1 MRLPGRRATAIGR
14 ANSLA
19 IGGFDLEYSDKVMD
33 HFMNPRN
40 VGVIEDADGV
50 GRAGNPVCGDLME
63 MSIKVDDDVITDIK
77 FRTFG
82 CGAAIATSSM
92 ATELIKGKT
101 IDEALEISN
110 RAIAEALDG
119 LPPIK
124 MHCSVLAAEALRVTL
139 ADYYTR
145 LGDHERAKD
154 LVDQDAAKPLDA
166 EEAREPL
173 HWDDFARMVRA
184 LHSAYPDVEP
194 LDLSTARLFKMIL
207 SLPGFADNPDA
218 IGEEQLEQLQMAWH
232 EVCSG

>member
-1 MRLPGRRATAIGR
+1 
-14 ANSLA
+14 
-19 IGGFDLEYSDKVMD
+19 MD

-40 VGVIEDADGV
+40 VGVIDDADGV

-63 MSIKVDDDVITDIK
+63 MSIKIEDERIKDIK

-124 MHCSVLAAEALRVTL
+124 MHCSVLAAEALRITL
-139 ADYYTR
+139 ADYYKRQGNLDKAAALT
-145 LGDHERAKD
+145 DED
-154 LVDQDAAKPLDA
+154 VVDPVDSD
-166 EEAREPL
+166 EASEPL
-173 HWDDFARMVRA
+173 HWDDFGRMVRA
-184 LHSAYPDVEP
+184 LHTAYPDADP
-194 LDLSTARLFKMIL
+194 LDLSVSQVFKMIL
-207 SLPGFADNPDA
+207 QLPGFDDDPHTV
-218 IGEEQLEQLQMAWH
+218 GEEQLEKLQMAWH
-232 EVCSG
+232 EIRSG

>member
-1 MRLPGRRATAIGR
+1 M
-14 ANSLA
+14 
-19 IGGFDLEYSDKVMD
+19 EYSDKVMD
-33 HFMNPRN
+33 HFMSPRN

-63 MSIKVDDDVITDIK
+63 MSVKIHDEVITDIK

-101 IDEALEISN
+101 IGEALEVSN
-110 RAIAEALDG
+110 RAIAEALGG

-124 MHCSVLAAEALRVTL
+124 MHCSVLAAEALRATL

-145 LGDHERAKD
+145 RGEYAKA
-154 LVDQDAAKPLDA
+154 LELQDEQVEPPVESA
-166 EEAREPL
+166 EASEPL
-173 HWDDFARMVRA
+173 HWDDFSRMVRA

-194 LDLSTARLFKMIL
+194 LDLGAAKLFRMIL
-207 SLPGFADNPDA
+207 SLPGFADDPEVA
-218 IGEEQLEQLQMAWH
+218 TEERLEKLQLAWH
-232 EVCSG
+232 EVKSG

>member
-1 MRLPGRRATAIGR
+1 M
-14 ANSLA
+14 
-19 IGGFDLEYSDKVMD
+19 EYSEKVMD

-40 VGVIEDADGV
+40 VGVLEDADGV
-50 GRAGNPVCGDLME
+50 GRTGNPTCGDLME
-63 MSIKVDDDVITDIK
+63 MSIKIEGEVITDIK

-124 MHCSVLAAEALRVTL
+124 MHCSVLAADALRATL
-139 ADYYTR
+139 ADYYAR
-145 LGDHERAKD
+145 QGKLDK
-154 LVDQDAAKPLDA
+154 AAALTDDEVAEPLDS

-173 HWDDFARMVRA
+173 HFNDFSRMVRA
-184 LHSAYPDVEP
+184 LNTAYPDTDP
-194 LDLSTARLFKMIL
+194 LDLSTTRLLKMVL
-207 SLPGFADNPDA
+207 QLPGFDDNPEDA
-218 IGEEQLEQLQMAWH
+218 NEEQLEHLQMAWH
-232 EVCSG
+232 EVRSG

>member
-1 MRLPGRRATAIGR
+1 M
-14 ANSLA
+14 
-19 IGGFDLEYSDKVMD
+19 EYSEKVMD

-50 GRAGNPVCGDLME
+50 GRTGNPTCGDLME
-63 MSIKVDDDVITDIK
+63 MSIKINENVITDIK

-119 LPPIK
+119 LPPVK
-124 MHCSVLAAEALRVTL
+124 MHCSVLAADALRATL

-145 LGDHERAKD
+145 QGQLEKAAELTDDEVAEP
-154 LVDQDAAKPLDA
+154 VDS

-173 HWDDFARMVRA
+173 HWDDFCRMVRA
-184 LHSAYPDVEP
+184 LNTAYPDTDP
-194 LDLSTARLFKMIL
+194 LDLSTTKLFKMVL
-207 SLPGFADNPDA
+207 KLPGFDDSPEAAN
-218 IGEEQLEQLQMAWH
+218 EEQLEKLQMAWH
-232 EVCSG
+232 EVQAG

>member
-1 MRLPGRRATAIGR
+1 M
-14 ANSLA
+14 
-19 IGGFDLEYSDKVMD
+19 EYSEKVID

-50 GRAGNPVCGDLME
+50 GRTGNPVCGDLME
-63 MSIKVDDDVITDIK
+63 MSVKIDGDVISDIK

-101 IDEALEISN
+101 IDEALEITN

-124 MHCSVLAAEALRVTL
+124 MHCSVLAADALRSTL

-145 LGDHERAKD
+145 QGELEKAAALTGEEVAEP
-154 LVDQDAAKPLDA
+154 VDS
-166 EEAREPL
+166 EEARQPL
-173 HWDDFARMVRA
+173 RWDDFSRLVRA
-184 LHSAYPDVEP
+184 LHTAYPDQEP
-194 LDLSTARLFKMIL
+194 LDLSVPKLFKMVL
-207 SLPGFADNPDA
+207 KLPGFSDNPDA
-218 IGEEQLEQLQMAWH
+218 ADEAQLEKLQMAWH
-232 EVCSG
+232 EVRAG

>member
-1 MRLPGRRATAIGR
+1 L
-14 ANSLA
+14 
-19 IGGFDLEYSDKVMD
+19 DYSEKVMD

-50 GRAGNPVCGDLME
+50 GRTGNPVCGDLME
-63 MSIKVDDDVITDIK
+63 MSVKIKENVISDIK

-124 MHCSVLAAEALRVTL
+124 MHCSVLAAEALRSTL

-145 LGDHERAKD
+145 QGDLEK
-154 LVDQDAAKPLDA
+154 AAELIDEDIIKPQESA
-166 EEAREPL
+166 EAQEPL
-173 HWDDFARMVRA
+173 HWDDFGRMVRA
-184 LHSAYPDVEP
+184 LNSAYPEVNP
-194 LDLSTARLFKMIL
+194 LDLSIAKLFKMIL
-207 SLPGFADNPDA
+207 QLPGFDDNPDVV
-218 IGEEQLEQLQMAWH
+218 GEDHLEKLQMAWH
-232 EVCSG
+232 EVQAA

>member
-1 MRLPGRRATAIGR
+1 
-14 ANSLA
+14 
-19 IGGFDLEYSDKVMD
+19 LEYSEKVMD

-40 VGVIEDADGV
+40 VGVLEDADGV

-63 MSIKVDDDVITDIK
+63 MSVKIQGDVIADIR

-101 IDEALEISN
+101 IGDALEISN

-124 MHCSVLAAEALRVTL
+124 MHCSVLAAEALRATL

-145 LGDHERAKD
+145 QGEYDKALELRDED
-154 LVDQDAAKPLDA
+154 VTEPVDSEA
-166 EEAREPL
+166 AREPL
-173 HWDDFARMVRA
+173 HWDDFGRMVRA
-184 LHSAYPDVEP
+184 LNTAYPEVDP
-194 LDLSTARLFKMIL
+194 LDVSIAQIFKMIL
-207 SLPGFADNPDA
+207 KLPGFDDHPDA
-218 IGEEQLEQLQMAWH
+218 AGEDLLEKLQMAWH
-232 EVCSG
+232 EVRSV

>member
-1 MRLPGRRATAIGR
+1 M
-14 ANSLA
+14 
-19 IGGFDLEYSDKVMD
+19 DYSEKVMD

-40 VGVIEDADGV
+40 VGTIEDADGV

-63 MSIKVDDDVITDIK
+63 MSIKIEDERINDIK

-124 MHCSVLAAEALRVTL
+124 MHCSVLAAEALRITL
-139 ADYYTR
+139 ADYYQR
-145 LGDHERAKD
+145 QGDLDRA
-154 LVDQDAAKPLDA
+154 A
-166 EEAREPL
+166 ELIDEDVVEPVATGEANEPL
-173 HWDDFARMVRA
+173 HCDDFGRMVRA
-184 LHSAYPDVEP
+184 LHTAYPDAEP
-194 LDLSTARLFKMIL
+194 LDLSVSQVFKMIL
-207 SLPGFADNPDA
+207 QLPGFDDDPHRV
-218 IGEEQLEQLQMAWH
+218 GEEQLEKLQMAWH
-232 EVCSG
+232 EVQSG

>member
-1 MRLPGRRATAIGR
+1 M
-14 ANSLA
+14 
-19 IGGFDLEYSDKVMD
+19 EYSEKVMD

-63 MSIKVDDDVITDIK
+63 MSVKIEEDVITDIK

-92 ATELIKGKT
+92 ATELIRGQT
-101 IDEALEISN
+101 IDAALEISN

-124 MHCSVLAAEALRVTL
+124 MHCSVLAAEALRTTL

-145 LGDHERAKD
+145 LGDYEKALELSD
-154 LVDQDAAKPLDA
+154 EDVIEPVDS

-173 HWDDFARMVRA
+173 HWDDFGRMVRA
-184 LHSAYPDVEP
+184 LNTAYPDVDP
-194 LDLSTARLFKMIL
+194 LDVSAGKLFKMIL
-207 SLPGFADNPDA
+207 KLPGFDDHPDA
-218 IGEEQLEQLQMAWH
+218 VAEEQLEKLQMAWH
-232 EVCSG
+232 EVRSG

>member
-1 MRLPGRRATAIGR
+1 M
-14 ANSLA
+14 
-19 IGGFDLEYSDKVMD
+19 EYSEKVMD

-63 MSIKVDDDVITDIK
+63 MSAKIEDDVITDIK

-92 ATELIKGKT
+92 ATELIRGKT
-101 IDEALEISN
+101 IDAALEISN

-124 MHCSVLAAEALRVTL
+124 MHCSVLAAEALRTTL

-145 LGDHERAKD
+145 LGDYEKALELSD
-154 LVDQDAAKPLDA
+154 EDVTEPVDS
-166 EEAREPL
+166 EEARESL
-173 HWDDFARMVRA
+173 HWDDFGRMVRA
-184 LHSAYPDVEP
+184 LNTAYPDVDP
-194 LDLSTARLFKMIL
+194 LDVSAGKLFKMIL
-207 SLPGFADNPDA
+207 KLPGFDDHPDA
-218 IGEEQLEQLQMAWH
+218 VAEEQLEKLQMAWH
-232 EVCSG
+232 EVRSG

>member
-1 MRLPGRRATAIGR
+1 V
-14 ANSLA
+14 
-19 IGGFDLEYSDKVMD
+19 EYSDKVMD
-33 HFMNPRN
+33 HFMSPRN

-63 MSIKVDDDVITDIK
+63 MSVKIHDEVITDIK

-101 IDEALEISN
+101 IDEALEVSN
-110 RAIAEALDG
+110 RAIAEALGG

-124 MHCSVLAAEALRVTL
+124 MHCSVLAAEALRATL

-145 LGDHERAKD
+145 RGEYAKASE
-154 LVDQDAAKPLDA
+154 LQDEQVEPPV
-166 EEAREPL
+166 ESTEAREPL
-173 HWDDFARMVRA
+173 HWDDFSRMVRA

-194 LDLSTARLFKMIL
+194 LDLGAAKLFRMIL
-207 SLPGFADNPDA
+207 SLPGFADDPEVA
-218 IGEEQLEQLQMAWH
+218 TEEHLEKLQLAWH
-232 EVCSG
+232 EVKSG